1 MQQENKTEDT
11 PVEITKPEY
20 WQWIKGDLIGNVVT
34 FKDVDDSYINFN
46 DGGRIAIALKDE
58 FLQSLDSDLAGEFIN
73 TSNTTHDPLNSGGQ
87 QKDSNPLGI
96 SIEPTEH
103 GAKVKSPI
111 RVLFDKQKKNNKV
124 KLILEFPVNIP
135 SKGMYD
141 LMSTSFDAGE
151 VKDELKDFILDQL
164 SKNNINDC
172 LNQSVESLIESKY
185 KSE

>member
-46 DGGRIAIALKDE
+46 EGGRIAIALKDE

-73 TSNTTHDPLNSGGQ
+73 TSNTTSDLLNIGGQ
-87 QKDSNPLGI
+87 QKDI
-96 SIEPTEH
+96 SIVPTESVI
-103 GAKVKSPI
+103 KIKSPI

-164 SKNNINDC
+164 SKNNITNC

-185 KSE
+185 KGE